1 MKPKITESFCWLSF
15 FMIIKSLNKSME
27 FFSGLIRVISLLI
40 AVDAWFPNQL
50 AISENRYWTTSESS
64 SSAKRLFPPPLT

>member
-15 FMIIKSLNKSME
+15 FIIIKLLNKSME

-40 AVDAWFPNQL
+40 AVDAWFPNQST
-50 AISENRYWTTSESS
+50 ISENRYWITTEPTN
-64 SSAKRLFPPPLT
+64 SAKHH